1 MIPIY
6 MTADNGKDVLKQM
19 LVDKFKIPTNV
30 SSLMGFPY
38 FFIHDL
44 FDNYIICWTKKEKQI
59 TPVNLAKASLN

>member
-6 MTADNGKDVLKQM
+6 MTADDGKDVLKQM

-38 FFIHDL
+38 FFL
-44 FDNYIICWTKKEKQI
+44 YTTCLIIILYAGLKKRNK
-59 TPVNLAKASLN
+59 SLL

>member
-6 MTADNGKDVLKQM
+6 MTADDGKDVLKQM

-38 FFIHDL
+38 FLYMTYLIIIL
-44 FDNYIICWTKKEKQI
+44 YAGLKKRNKSLLYI
-59 TPVNLAKASLN
+59 